1 MSVLFLALCV
11 LPGLLAGL
19 VCGWTEGLYLS
30 WRLDFSYWGW
40 PLIKKGVSALVGGWS
55 SDCWY
60 IVSGPAGGILCQ
72 RSDFG
77 GVNGSG
83 GLEAL
88 SQVVAW
94 GSGSGHD
101 PWWGRGLL
109 QEFYLC
115 HGQLSIWKGHLVWEV
130 KLTLSWQEGINKSLA
145 NPKGEK
151 VWSLGKWVG
160 PEFCSVLLEPECNMA
175 GTSQPL

>member
-1 MSVLFLALCV
+1 MITCLGTSFWVYSLLDECFVPCTLCS
-11 LPGLLAGL
+11 LWSSGWCGLRLNRGSLLELEAGLLIVRVAS
-19 VCGWTEGLYLS
+19 V
-30 WRLDFSYWGW
+30 
-40 PLIKKGVSALVGGWS
+40 KKGVSALVGGWS

-72 RSDFG
+72 RSDFS

-109 QEFYLC
+109 QEFCLC

-151 VWSLGKWVG
+151 VWFLGK
-160 PEFCSVLLEPECNMA
+160 
-175 GTSQPL
+175 